1 MLEAAMASGLVVG
14 GLDLDYSAAESV
26 SNLTARTT
34 RVTEHLHYWW

>member
-26 SNLTARTT
+26 SNRTGGGGE
-34 RVTEHLHYWW
+34 RSACAS